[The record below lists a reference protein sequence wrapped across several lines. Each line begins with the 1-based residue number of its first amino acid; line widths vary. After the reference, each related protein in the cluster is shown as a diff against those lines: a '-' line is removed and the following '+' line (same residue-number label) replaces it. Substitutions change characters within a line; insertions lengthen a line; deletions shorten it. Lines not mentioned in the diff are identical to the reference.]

1 MVSKDFLKVLPAQI
15 VEILLVESQEDIGEV
30 INVGSTGGPSD
41 TPDHRHEQLLPVLV
55 DQRHQRF
62 NLPVGIKIIKLINKQ
77 EYEHREGQIQSLTK
91 RSGRRK

>member
-1 MVSKDFLKVLPAQI
+1 MVSKDFSKVLPAQI

-41 TPDHRHEQLLPVLV
+41 TPDHRHEQLPPMLV

-62 NLPVGIKIIKLINKQ
+62 NLPVGIKIIKFINKQ
-77 EYEHREGQIQSLTK
+77 EYKHREGQIQSLTK

>member
-41 TPDHRHEQLLPVLV
+41 TSDHRHEELLPVLV